1 MHFPCPVVLLCYQ
14 CLVTLSLQPESNC
27 RMVVQQA
34 QLQKHMVQLQQIQKQ
49 LHIKSI
55 PIEQQQSLQQ
65 DLLELQ
71 RIQMARQKAP
81 DATSLQ
87 LKLIQQQQT
96 LQEHLIELQQE
107 LVMMA
112 IQLYPQP
119 SKRCGTCCTQGTA
132 AGTASSTG

>member
-1 MHFPCPVVLLCYQ
+1 MVLLGK
-14 CLVTLSLQPESNC
+14 PEEQI
-27 RMVVQQA
+27 RQQQA
-34 QLQKHMVQLQQIQKQ
+34 QLQKHIVRLQQIQKQ

-107 LVMMA
+107 LIMMA
-112 IQLYPQP
+112 IQLHPQP
-119 SKRCGTCCTQGTA
+119 SERFGTCCTQGTDE
-132 AGTASSTG
+132 GTASSTG